1 MKKLLSL
8 GLIASLIISIL
19 VMPIMAEEAEVAV
32 VEELDIVGILE
43 SFELLEA
50 FEAMGGDVLLFQ
62 GMDLAE
68 ILETLLEMGVL
79 TQEQVALVLA
89 SLTAEVDADT
99 SGMLDGVNVDVDLNL
114 DFDIAAILE
123 FLGLTELI
131 EVFEAVEA
139 LGDEELYAS
148 LGEMDMEEAL
158 ATLVSLGL
166 MDEAQVAAVL
176 EVMANLDLEA
186 LAVEF
191 AGALGAE
198 FAEEVA
204 ETVIVKQ
211 FTIVATDFDS
221 GIYGKA
227 AADGSKDIRPDEEV
241 NTEVGGSE
249 FGGNIGWIGAG
260 DWVQYTI
267 DVAVS
272 GVYRVEGWL
281 ASDADPTGSL
291 KVSVGGEEVGTSANC
306 DKNGWQDYSL
316 YTVGNVYLA
325 AGTQVITAEF
335 PNGGVNFAALE
346 FTRVPVPIT
355 MYELIYGQIDPPEG
369 AMLLS
374 YWGELIGTTGWGGD
388 ENTDFRAA
396 FDNDSKTYFDP
407 EEAASFDCYAGVVL
421 PEAFALVELRL
432 RPRKGFLGRFNGAT
446 IQGSNDG
453 EEWTTLWRSDKAAIS
468 EEYLIITTDM
478 FENNTGYTYYRYVN
492 DTEHGDIAELRFWG
506 VPVK

>member
-19 VMPIMAEEAEVAV
+19 IMPIMAEEAEA
-32 VEELDIVGILE
+32 
-43 SFELLEA
+43 
-50 FEAMGGDVLLFQ
+50 
-62 GMDLAE
+62 
-68 ILETLLEMGVL
+68 
-79 TQEQVALVLA
+79 
-89 SLTAEVDADT
+89 DADI
-99 SGMLDGVNVDVDLNL
+99 SNVLEGVNVDVDLNL

-186 LAVEF
+186 LALEF
-191 AGALGAE
+191 AGAFGA
-198 FAEEVA
+198 EVA
-204 ETVIVKQ
+204 ETKIVKQ

-227 AADGSKDIRPDEEV
+227 PADGSKDIRPDEEV
-241 NTEVGGSE
+241 NTEVGESD

-267 DVAVS
+267 DVEVA
-272 GVYRVEGWL
+272 GVYLVEGWL

-291 KVSVGGEEVGTSANC
+291 KVSVGGVEVGTSVNC
-306 DKNGWQDYSL
+306 NKNGWQAYSL

-335 PNGGVNFAALE
+335 PEGGVNFAALE

-355 MYELIYGQIDPPEG
+355 MYELIYGQLNPPAG

-374 YWGELIGTTGWGGD
+374 YWGELIGTPGWGGGED
-388 ENTDFRAA
+388 VSYLAA
-396 FDNDSKTYFDP
+396 FDNDTKTFFDP
-407 EEAASFDCYAGVVL
+407 EASASLDCYAGVVL
-421 PEAFALVELRL
+421 PEAFALVEVRV
-432 RPRKGFLGRFNGAT
+432 RPRKGFLGRFKGAT

-453 EEWTTLWRSDKAAIS
+453 EEWTTLWRSDKAAIT
-468 EEYLIITTDM
+468 EEYFIVTTDM

-492 DTEHGDIAELRFWG
+492 DAEHGDVAELRFWG